1 MKENLKFIWLYARSY
16 KIRLSVML
24 FSILLTS
31 ISGALF
37 PFFLGKMINS
47 LLYGRDYVLFF
58 RNFCLYGAFFL
69 VQQLMRFINTRQYA
83 ALETTL
89 LFDIRRD
96 ALKNIFSKPADYLS
110 QMDRGDTISRIEKD
124 VHKILDYI
132 YYNLFYFISDI
143 FEFASQI
150 ILILLISWKLL
161 VLTIIC
167 MPISFLLPKFCS
179 KISKRYYQK
188 QSEIDGK
195 LSGWFLDIIN
205 SLVDIRLLSGEQK
218 VNADYFKQKENY
230 ISVRKSTT
238 KIETFTQIGIEGTA
252 VILKILLY
260 SVSALLVIQKELL
273 IGNFISVIE
282 YFNSSLAIF
291 NEIANRANPITEN
304 MVAIDRVRN
313 IISLPQ
319 GVFVT
324 EIFTS
329 VANDIRFENINF
341 GYEKK
346 EPQILKN
353 LSFYISPGEHV
364 VFAGESG
371 CGKTSIIR
379 LMMAF
384 YNPDN
389 GNIYIGNIAIRQNK
403 NVNLSSKIGVVF
415 QTTAIFDGSIRYN
428 LIFSDNMERDT
439 EIWLVL
445 ERVGLSEYVNSLP
458 NGLSTELSGL
468 NTHLSGGQIQRI
480 GISRTLLR
488 NTDIIIFD
496 EPTSAFDWKSEQV
509 FLDMCQTFYRQKTI
523 IMISHR
529 IETLKAADRVYFIK
543 NGKIELVGKHEELL
557 ANNSD
562 YVKYLNKGEQ
572 ANEK

>member
-1 MKENLKFIWLYARSY
+1 MKENLKFIWLYARNY

-69 VQQLMRFINTRQYA
+69 VQQFMRFINTRQYA

-96 ALKNIFSKPADYLS
+96 ALENIFSKPADYLS

-124 VHKILDYI
+124 VHQILDYI
-132 YYNLFYFISDI
+132 YFNLFYSISDI

-150 ILILLISWKLL
+150 ILILLISWKLI

-167 MPISFLLPKFCS
+167 MPISFLLPRFCS
-179 KISKRYYQK
+179 KISKKYYQK

-195 LSGWFLDIIN
+195 LSGWFFDIIN
-205 SLVDIRLLSGEQK
+205 SLVDLRLLSGEQK
-218 VNADYFKQKENY
+218 VNSDYLKQKENY
-230 ISVRKSTT
+230 ISIRKSTT
-238 KIETFTQIGIEGTA
+238 KIETFTQIGIEGTE

-260 SVSALLVIQKELL
+260 SVSAILVIQKELL

-282 YFNSSLAIF
+282 YFNSSLALF
-291 NEIANRANPITEN
+291 NEMANRANPITEN
-304 MVAIDRVRN
+304 MVAIDRVRD
-313 IISLPQ
+313 IISSPQ
-319 GVFVT
+319 ESFVP
-324 EIFTS
+324 EILTS
-329 VANDIRFENINF
+329 DVNDIRFENISF
-341 GYEKK
+341 RYEK
-346 EPQILKN
+346 EGPQILKN

-371 CGKTSIIR
+371 CGKTTITR
-379 LMMAF
+379 LMMDF
-384 YNPDN
+384 YNPDD
-389 GNIYIGNIAIRQNK
+389 GIIYIGNMAMKQNK
-403 NVNLSSKIGVVF
+403 NMNLSSKIGVVF
-415 QTTAIFDGSIRYN
+415 QATAIFDGSIRYN
-428 LIFSDNMERDT
+428 LIFSDNMDRDN

-480 GISRTLLR
+480 GISRTLLK
-488 NTDIIIFD
+488 NADIIIFD
-496 EPTSAFDWKSEQV
+496 EPTSAFDWKSEQI
-509 FLDMCQTFYRQKTI
+509 FLEMCQVFYRQKTI

-543 NGKIELVGKHEELL
+543 NGEIEAVGKHEELL

-562 YVKYLNKGEQ
+562 YVKYLNKGEM